1 MNENLGYSAGG
12 AISAEGAV
20 TPFHGCAATWGARHD
35 VSLPITPKIL
45 HMLRIRK
52 MHSIHISQ
60 PIHIIEAVAA
70 VIFMVS
76 IHVVQVKTGRRIIGQ
91 SVLVL
96 IIRIY
101 GVYQHIKSLL
111 SGFSVRMP
119 VKRPFYSLRPAVSGM
134 IPVILAVIDIT

>member
-1 MNENLGYSAGG
+1 
-12 AISAEGAV
+12 
-20 TPFHGCAATWGARHD
+20 
-35 VSLPITPKIL
+35 
-45 HMLRIRK
+45 MLRIRK

-96 IIRIY
+96 
-101 GVYQHIKSLL
+101 
-111 SGFSVRMP
+111 MP

>member
-1 MNENLGYSAGG
+1 MQKGLSHHSMSALPYGEP
-12 AISAEGAV
+12 AMMSAS
-20 TPFHGCAATWGARHD
+20 PSHLRFR
-35 VSLPITPKIL
+35 PL

-119 VKRPFYSLRPAVSGM
+119 ERRPFYSLRPAVSGM
-134 IPVILAVIDIT
+134 IPVSLAVIDIT

>member
-1 MNENLGYSAGG
+1 MQKGLSHHSMAAPPHGEPAMMSA
-12 AISAEGAV
+12 S
-20 TPFHGCAATWGARHD
+20 PSHLRFR
-35 VSLPITPKIL
+35 PL

-101 GVYQHIKSLL
+101 GVYQHIKLLL

-119 VKRPFYSLRPAVSGM
+119 VKSPFYSLRPAVSGV